1 MIEQL
6 LASPVMAALLLLAV
20 SISLYIL
27 SQRLTGLAYNR
38 SIMLADALAVI
49 SLAILIKE
57 YHLMD
62 WLVYLLATIL
72 PIA

>member
-6 LASPVMAALLLLAV
+6 LASPVLAALLLLAV

-27 SQRLTGLAYNR
+27 SQRLVGLAYSR

-49 SLAILIKE
+49 SLAILVKE
-57 YHLMD
+57 YHLLD
-62 WLVYLLATIL
+62 WFISLLAGVL
-72 PIA
+72 PTS

>member
-6 LASPVMAALLLLAV
+6 LTSPVLAALLLLAV

-27 SQRLTGLAYNR
+27 SQRLAGLAYSR
-38 SIMLADALAVI
+38 SIMLADALAII

-57 YHLMD
+57 YHLLD
-62 WLVYLLATIL
+62 WLVSLLAGISPT
-72 PIA
+72 A